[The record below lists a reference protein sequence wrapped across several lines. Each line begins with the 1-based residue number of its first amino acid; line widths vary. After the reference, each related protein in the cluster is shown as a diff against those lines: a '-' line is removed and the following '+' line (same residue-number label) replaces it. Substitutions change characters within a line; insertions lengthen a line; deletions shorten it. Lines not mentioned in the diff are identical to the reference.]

1 MAETPRFAHF
11 GVLLFLG
18 GGFLVLACLVTA
30 LVAAASRA
38 FRIAKLAAG
47 GAALAL
53 CGYAALLLIV
63 AVASPNKT
71 LQSGDW
77 KYFCEA
83 DCHIAYSIESV
94 QFASTLGPEAS
105 PVAAHG
111 QFVVVR
117 LKTWF
122 DEHSIAP
129 WRGDSPLTPDP
140 RVVQVVDGAGNRYS
154 PLPASALQGLVSMTR
169 KATTPLDEPLRPG
182 DSYTTTLVFDVPAGI
197 RDAKLLI
204 ADRDPMSRLLIDHEN
219 SPLHGKI
226 YLALSSVP
234 PISARTQP

>member
-18 GGFLVLACLVTA
+18 GGFLVLVCLVVA
-30 LVAAASRA
+30 LVAAASRT
-38 FRIAKLAAG
+38 FRLAKLAAA
-47 GAALAL
+47 GAAFSV
-53 CGYAALLLIV
+53 CGYAALLLVV
-63 AVASPNKT
+63 AVATPNKT
-71 LQSGDW
+71 LGAGGW

-111 QFVVVR
+111 QFAIVR

-129 WRGDSPLTPDP
+129 WRGDSPLTPNP
-140 RVVQVVDGAGNRYS
+140 RILQVVDGAGNRYV
-154 PLPASALQGLVSMTR
+154 PLPASAVPSLVSMPR
-169 KATTPLDEPLRPG
+169 KASTALSEPLRPG
-182 DSYTTTLVFDVPAGI
+182 ESYTTTLVFDVPVGI
-197 RDAKLLI
+197 PNAKLLI
-204 ADRDPMSRLLIDHEN
+204 ADRDPMSRLLVDHEN

-226 YLALSSVP
+226 YLALASALP
-234 PISARTQP
+234 TSARTQR